1 MAFFIRL
8 KYDVTNCSDAATDLL
23 KDIIEKLTMMKT
35 RSLLFLFVLLSFI
48 SFAQTKVN
56 TDEIAI
62 KKNLTY
68 FVNSIKTK
76 KIDQAVNC
84 IYPKFFTIV
93 PKEQMTQ
100 ILNLTYN
107 NPFMKIEVQDLQF
120 GTIETPELIGE
131 EYFSITNYFLKL
143 KCNVSSMNDD
153 MKKQM
158 NTALVSKYGKNNVK
172 YLADEGSYLI
182 NANMKACA
190 ISKDRKYWKFVIL
203 EKEYK
208 TGLTKVL
215 PKKVLDKF

>member
-1 MAFFIRL
+1 
-8 KYDVTNCSDAATDLL
+8 
-23 KDIIEKLTMMKT
+23 MKT
-35 RSLLFLFVLLSFI
+35 KSLLFLFVLLSFI
-48 SFAQTKVN
+48 SFGQTKAN
-56 TDEIAI
+56 TDDIAI

-68 FVNSIKTK
+68 FVNSIQTK

-107 NPFMKIEVQDLQF
+107 NPFMKIEMHDLQF
-120 GTIETPELIGE
+120 GAIEKPELING
-131 EYFSITNYFLKL
+131 EYFSITNYSSKL
-143 KCNVSSMNDD
+143 KCNVSSMNEE

-158 NTALVSKYGKNNVK
+158 NAALVSKYGKNNVK
-172 YLADEGSYLI
+172 YLANEGTYII

-190 ISKDRKYWKFVIL
+190 VSKDRKYWKFVIL

-208 TGLTKVL
+208 TGLEKIL
-215 PKKVLDKF
+215 PKKILDKI

>member
-1 MAFFIRL
+1 
-8 KYDVTNCSDAATDLL
+8 
-23 KDIIEKLTMMKT
+23 MMKT
-35 RSLLFLFVLLSFI
+35 KSLLFLFVLLSFI

-56 TDEIAI
+56 TDDIAI

-84 IYPKFFTIV
+84 IYPKFFTII

-100 ILNLTYN
+100 VLNLTYN

-120 GTIETPELIGE
+120 GSIEKPELFSG
-131 EYFSITNYFLKL
+131 EYFSIANYYLKM

-153 MKKQM
+153 MKKKM
-158 NTALVSKYGKNNVK
+158 NAALVGKYGKNNVQ
-172 YLADEGSYLI
+172 YLANEGSYLI

-190 ISKDRKYWKFVIL
+190 VSKDKKYWKFVML

-208 TGLTKVL
+208 TELVKVL